1 MPKVSAAL
9 TNFTAGE
16 LSPRLQGRTD
26 LEKYFN
32 GCKVMENMTIHPH
45 GGASRRPGTKFIH
58 EVKTSAN
65 STRLIPFEFS
75 TTQTYIMEFGN
86 NYIRFFKDGGI
97 ITEGDKTISAITQA
111 NPAVV
116 TSSSHGYSNGDF
128 VIITGV
134 VGMTE
139 VNGKTFK
146 VADKTTNT
154 FELQT
159 IDGVDINSS
168 GYTAYGSAGTINRI
182 YQITTSYATAD
193 LFTLKYAQS
202 ADTMYIVHPTYKP
215 QKLTRSGHTSWTI
228 GNYAPTADPF
238 TSTNN
243 YPSCV
248 AIYEER
254 LVFANTNANPQKIFF
269 TKSGDFENATTGT
282 NADDGLTF
290 TIGSDQ
296 VNAVRYLSSMRTLII
311 GTTGG
316 EFTATASSTSEPI
329 TPTNI
334 QIKRQSAYG
343 SANVDVVPVAN
354 VTLFLQRAKRKLR
367 ELVYDYNVD
376 SYVAPDLTILAEHV
390 TKSGVTQL
398 SYQQEPDS
406 IIWTTRTD
414 GILAGLTYQR
424 VENVVGWHRH
434 ILGGKSDTTKNIIQ
448 QSKSFTS
455 NASNVS
461 TTNNT
466 ITISS
471 HGFTT
476 GDAVYYYAASNPI
489 GGLKTD
495 RLYYLISADSNTIKL
510 AENATL
516 ATAGTAIS
524 LTTAPGSDTTQ
535 FIYQGVNIEND
546 TLHSAAHGL
555 NTHDEI
561 FYDNTGTSI
570 GGLSENIKYY
580 VKKINDNEFKLSTRS
595 DFSSF
600 VALTS
605 AHTSEQTDNI
615 FTNSIVESVATIP
628 GDLNEDITYMIVKR
642 IVNGAVRRYV
652 EYFSTYDY
660 GDDIE
665 DAFYIDS
672 GLTYNGAATT
682 SISGLDH
689 LEGETVT
696 ILADGASHPNKVVSN
711 GTITL
716 DRSSSIVQIGLSYT
730 SLLET
735 MQLEVPSQE
744 GTSQGKIKRIH
755 DVTVRF
761 HKTVGAQIGSDEDD
775 METINFRTG
784 NMPMNT
790 AITPFSGDKEI
801 EFRGDYDANAKLII
815 RQTQPLPMTVLAIY
829 PRLSSN
835 EG

>member
-16 LSPRLQGRTD
+16 LSPRLRGRTD

-32 GCKVMENMTIHPH
+32 GCKIMENMTIHPH

-58 EVKTSAN
+58 EVKTSSL

-75 TTQTYIMEFGN
+75 TTQTYVLEFGN
-86 NYIRFFKDGGI
+86 LYIRFFKDGGI
-97 ITEGDKTISAITQA
+97 ITEGDKTITAITGA
-111 NPAVV
+111 DPGVV
-116 TSSSHGYSNGDF
+116 TSSSHGYSDGDF
-128 VIITGV
+128 VIITSV

-146 VADKTTNT
+146 VASKTTNT
-154 FELQT
+154 FELQDV
-159 IDGVDINSS
+159 DGSNVDTS
-168 GYTAYGSAGTINRI
+168 GYTTYSSAGTINKI
-182 YQITTSYATAD
+182 YQITTTYVTAD
-193 LFTLKYAQS
+193 LFNLKFAQS

-215 QKLTRSGHTSWTI
+215 QKLTRSAHASWTI
-228 GNYAPTADPF
+228 GNYAPTSDPF

-254 LVFANTNANPQKIFF
+254 LVFANTNTAPQKLWF
-269 TKSGDFENATTGT
+269 SVAGDFEDITTGT
-282 NADDGLTF
+282 DADDALTF

-343 SANVDVVPVAN
+343 SANVDVIPVAN

-390 TKSGVTQL
+390 TKSGITQL

-406 IIWTTRTD
+406 IVWTTKTD
-414 GILAGLTYQR
+414 GILAGMTYQR
-424 VENVVGWHRH
+424 VENVIGWHRH

-448 QSKSFTS
+448 QSKSFTA

-461 TTNNT
+461 TSGNT

-471 HGFTT
+471 HGFST
-476 GDAVYYYAASNPI
+476 GDAVYYYTASNPI

-495 RLYYLISADSNTIKL
+495 TLYYLISSDSNTIKL
-510 AENATL
+510 AATSAD

-524 LTTAPGSDTTQ
+524 LTTAPSSDTTQ
-535 FIYQGVNIEND
+535 YIYQGVNIEND
-546 TLHSAAHGL
+546 TLHSASHGL
-555 NTHDEI
+555 NTNDVI
-561 FYDNTGTSI
+561 YYDNTGTAI
-570 GGLSENIKYY
+570 GGLSENTKYY
-580 VKKINDNEFKLSTRS
+580 VKKINDNEFKISTRL
-595 DFSSF
+595 DLSSF
-600 VALTS
+600 VSLTS

-615 FTNSIVESVATIP
+615 FTNTMAESVATIP
-628 GDLNEDITYMIVKR
+628 GDLNEDTTYMIVKR
-642 IVNGAVRRYV
+642 IINGSVRRYV
-652 EYFSTYDY
+652 EYFSSYDY

-665 DAFYIDS
+665 DAFYVDS
-672 GLTYNGAATT
+672 GLTYDSTATT
-682 SISGLDH
+682 SITGLDH
-689 LEGETVT
+689 LEGETIS
-696 ILADGASHPNKVVSN
+696 ILADGSSHPDKTVSS
-711 GTITL
+711 GAVTL
-716 DRSSSIVQIGLSYT
+716 DRSASVVQAGLGYS

-735 MQLEVPSQE
+735 MPLEVPSHE

-755 DVTVRF
+755 DVTLRF
-761 HKTVGAQIGSDEDD
+761 YKTVGAEVGSDETD
-775 METINFRTG
+775 METIDFRTG
-784 NMPMNT
+784 SMPMST
-790 AITPFSGDKEI
+790 AITPITGDKEI
-801 EFRGDYDANAKLII
+801 EFRGDYSTDAKIII
-815 RQTQPLPMTVLAIY
+815 RQTQPLPMTVLAVY
-829 PRLSSN
+829 PRLTSN